1 MSVPIARTV
10 SELRGVVAQWR
21 RSGATIG
28 IVPTMG
34 ALHDGHLSLVRKAL
48 ERAER
53 VIVTLFVNPK
63 QFNSPADLIAYPR
76 TESDDA
82 AKLALLGTHLLYVP
96 DTEEMYQVGFA
107 TAVSVSGI
115 SECLCGAFRLG
126 HFNGV
131 ATVVAK
137 LFLQAGADFAFFGE
151 KDFQQLQLVRR
162 LVRDLDIPI
171 TIVPCPTVREADGL
185 ALSSRN
191 VRLSPAQRAIASK
204 LASVLLDTA
213 ERLAR
218 GSPILPTLDEARAA
232 ILAAGYRELE
242 YLELRG
248 ETDLQSLASLDRPA
262 RLLAAAWL
270 GDTRLI
276 DNVAISPIGSWSGG
290 RSSLQSE
297 AAQQLR

>member
-115 SECLCGAFRLG
+115 SECLCGAFRPG

-191 VRLSPAQRAIASK
+191 VRLSPAQRAIAPK
-204 LASVLLDTA
+204 LA
-213 ERLAR
+213 
-218 GSPILPTLDEARAA
+218 
-232 ILAAGYRELE
+232 
-242 YLELRG
+242 
-248 ETDLQSLASLDRPA
+248 
-262 RLLAAAWL
+262 
-270 GDTRLI
+270 
-276 DNVAISPIGSWSGG
+276 
-290 RSSLQSE
+290 
-297 AAQQLR
+297 